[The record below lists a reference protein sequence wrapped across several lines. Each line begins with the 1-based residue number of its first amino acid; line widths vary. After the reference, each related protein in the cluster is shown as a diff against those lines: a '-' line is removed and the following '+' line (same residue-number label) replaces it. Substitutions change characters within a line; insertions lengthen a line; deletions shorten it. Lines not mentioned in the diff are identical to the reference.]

1 MGHACR
7 AALWLLIC
15 LPIVCV
21 AAPGEP
27 SRLNEEGIALLQG
40 RRTAE
45 AAEKFE
51 TALASRPGD
60 VNLKRNLAAALAA
73 RADERRR
80 AKEPAEAVELLDR
93 SVRLHPERLRY
104 RLLRGRA
111 RYQAGRSADRFFA
124 REDFRFVL
132 ERDPDHLAAL
142 VNLGQLSY
150 MERRLEEAVELWR
163 HALELRPSD
172 SDIRAR
178 LDRAER
184 ELAVER
190 SYDELRAAK
199 FLVRFG
205 PSIPRTVAETV
216 LTLCETAYD
225 ELCARFQHWP
235 DRVTVVSLYSPA
247 EFRSATRLHAWVAG
261 LSDGTLRLT
270 VRADSSRTALR
281 AMVYHEYAHHL
292 IRGIASR
299 VPAWLHEGL
308 AQMAEGRS
316 VAAAEA
322 RLRKAGALEP
332 DDLSERILAQSDP
345 RRVTRFY
352 DMALSF
358 TEYLRQ
364 QGGGDR
370 GIHDLLR
377 GLNDGVGEQRAIKG
391 AFGLS
396 RDELFSRWRMQLRPR

>member
-1 MGHACR
+1 MGLSLRTALVLLAGLFSLCR
-7 AALWLLIC
+7 
-15 LPIVCV
+15 

-27 SRLNEEGIALLQG
+27 AQLNEEGIALLQG
-40 RRTAE
+40 RRVAE
-45 AAEKFE
+45 AAANFE
-51 TALASRPGD
+51 RALASRPGD
-60 VNLKRNLAAALAA
+60 AVLERNLAAALAA
-73 RADERRR
+73 RAEELRR
-80 AKEPAEAVELLDR
+80 ANEPVEAVELLDR
-93 SVRLHPERLRY
+93 AVRLHAERLRY

-124 REDFRFVL
+124 REDFEFVL

-150 MERRLEEAVELWR
+150 MERRLEEAVKLWR

-172 SDIRAR
+172 ADIRAR

-190 SYDELRAAK
+190 SYEELRSAK
-199 FLVRFG
+199 FVVRFG

-235 DRVTVVSLYSPA
+235 DNATVVSLYTPA

-270 VRADSSRTALR
+270 VRADSGRTALR
-281 AMVYHEYAHHL
+281 SMVYHEYAHHL

-308 AQMAEGRS
+308 AQIAEGRS

-322 RLRKAGALEP
+322 RLRKAGALDPE
-332 DDLSERILAQSDP
+332 DLSERILAQSDP
-345 RRVTRFY
+345 RRVARFY

-377 GLNDGVGEQRAIKG
+377 GLDEGTGEHG
-391 AFGLS
+391 
-396 RDELFSRWRMQLRPR
+396 